1 MPRPKNEGLTPAKT
15 PGDTKT
21 ETFCLPFYRLT
32 TLYFWPLSGSTAS
45 HSTNAEQYLV
55 ASVLRTLPLA
65 NGR

>member
-55 ASVLRTLPLA
+55 ASVLRMPRSVD
-65 NGR
+65 GR

>member
-45 HSTNAEQYLV
+45 HSTNAEQ
-55 ASVLRTLPLA
+55 
-65 NGR
+65 